1 VNRLGRVVFVVLC
14 IVALALLILTVLV
27 FAGIGVKDK
36 SSPPP
41 TARKGP
47 GGETVAY
54 APPTTAP

>member
-1 VNRLGRVVFVVLC
+1 VNRLGRVVFVLLC

-41 TARKGP
+41 TARNGP